1 MITIDTLRRGLKKGL
16 NVLVELGKI
25 MLPIYIVVELLE
37 YSGILEIISRLFIP
51 FMSIIGLPGEAAFAL
66 IIGGAINI
74 YAALGVLT
82 SITLTAKQATI
93 AATFI
98 AISHNLIG
106 ETVVIKR
113 IGVNPAF
120 IVGLRILTSF
130 AVASLMNAVM

>member
-1 MITIDTLRRGLKKGL
+1 MVTVDTFRRGLKKGF
-16 NVLVELGKI
+16 NVLIELGKI
-25 MLPIYIVVELLE
+25 MLPIYVIVELLE
-37 YSGILEIISRLFIP
+37 YSGLLEMISSYFIP

-66 IIGGAINI
+66 IVGGALNI
-74 YAALGVLT
+74 YASLGVLA

-120 IVGLRILTSF
+120 IMVLRILTSF
-130 AVASLMNAVM
+130 AVASIMNVVM